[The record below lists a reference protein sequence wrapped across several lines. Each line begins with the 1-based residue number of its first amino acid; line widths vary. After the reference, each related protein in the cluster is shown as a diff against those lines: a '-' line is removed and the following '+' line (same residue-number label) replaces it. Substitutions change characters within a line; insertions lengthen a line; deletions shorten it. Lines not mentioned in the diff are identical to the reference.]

1 MSNPVNTPTP
11 YQAALLLQ
19 ADKLEAALTIMHGTA
34 YSPSLMAMR
43 LIRRLGQETPEKPVG
58 VLDPTAL
65 AELIATLRRLS
76 STVAKPAST
85 SMTDAAETLEAYQ
98 RNTVS

>member
-1 MSNPVNTPTP
+1 MPTAVNAPTP
-11 YQAALLLQ
+11 YQAALLRQ
-19 ADKLEAALTIMHGTA
+19 ADQLEAALTIMHGTA

-43 LIRRLGQETPEKPVG
+43 LIRRLGLATPEKPVG
-58 VLDPTAL
+58 ELNPEAL
-65 AELIATLRRLS
+65 TELIATLRRLS

-85 SMTDAAETLEAYQ
+85 RMTDAADTLESYQ